1 MELRDTKKERK
12 ASFIFARANGH
23 ESEDLYPW
31 MRLWNHYSVPA
42 KQAHSCRVRAFFST
56 RKQAQIVRFN
66 IVMFCAFSFI
76 LSFFFHLVPVDLMFI
91 ITLSRIFFHY
101 KTSSEGADEK
111 KGMIKKHKV
120 WKSLVN
126 EGKNNRKMYEQIL
139 SGVSGRCR
147 CQVTV
152 EGWVGVGSALN
163 SLDGWSN
170 SNDFCKRVWEPKHK
184 WTRLKCQNLNCQAV
198 PTLRLKERAKER
210 KRWKMFLY
218 IFHGKIYLLRGT

>member
-1 MELRDTKKERK
+1 MKPLFSASEASSLVSC
-12 ASFIFARANGH
+12 ASFFLHPQTGTNCSFQHCHVLRFFF
-23 ESEDLYPW
+23 
-31 MRLWNHYSVPA
+31 
-42 KQAHSCRVRAFFST
+42 HSF
-56 RKQAQIVRFN
+56 
-66 IVMFCAFSFI
+66 
-76 LSFFFHLVPVDLMFI
+76 LFFHLVPVDLMFI

-126 EGKNNRKMYEQIL
+126 EGKTTEKMYEQIL